1 MSDLKKTIM
10 QDLQEEYVPRFQG
23 LSKAGTAM
31 APAGG
36 GGMPKPKAPKGVM
49 GNQPPKA
56 PAMPAAPKAPM
67 AAGAPKPTPT
77 LKTKIAKQDMATNS
91 TMQAPVGDVGMQK
104 EAKPESEQKYHIYE
118 GKNRITDD
126 NQTVTHKDIMG
137 KHGSIQNFE
146 SKGFRMVAHNPK
158 PKKPK
163 IAGGAFGKSEIYEE
177 LMASYA
183 PKFHS
188 LRELFKSSP
197 KLALSTLSAEK
208 EKAILAKAEESGKVM
223 TGAHISDYEKK
234 PEGPKPKKIKGKKDE
249 GSGGHVKKDELL
261 MKQPLA
267 PKPKT
272 FASVY
277 CKPKAKIQG

>member
-56 PAMPAAPKAPM
+56 PAMPTAPKAPM

-91 TMQAPVGDVGMQK
+91 AMEAPVGDVGMQK
-104 EAKPESEQKYHIYE
+104 DVKPESEQRYHIYE
-118 GKNRITDD
+118 GKHRITDD
-126 NQTVTHKDIMG
+126 NQTVTHKDIMD

-146 SKGFRMVAHNPK
+146 SKGFRLITHTPK
-158 PKKPK
+158 AKKAK
-163 IAGGAFGKSEIYEE
+163 MAGGVFGKSELYEE
-177 LMASYA
+177 IMGHYT
-183 PKFHS
+183 PKFHD
-188 LRELFKSSP
+188 LKELLKSSP

-234 PEGPKPKKIKGKKDE
+234 PEPPKPKRIKGNKDA
-249 GSGGHVKKDELL
+249 GSGGQITKDELL
-261 MKQPLA
+261 MKQPVA

-277 CKPKAKIQG
+277 CKPKAKI